1 MQQNPLDKLNK
12 YHSFLKLYK
21 FSVKLFSGNM
31 WLEEIQIVME
41 AEKKENVHLKDSQG
55 KWPHSKLMK
64 NLQIQKAIT
73 NMTLL
78 Y

>member
-1 MQQNPLDKLNK
+1 MQQNPLDKVNQ
-12 YHSFLKLYK
+12 YNSFLKLDK

-55 KWPHSKLMK
+55 KWPNPKFMK